1 MVECQ
6 VRYLLRLI
14 SVTEEQGYDCFE
26 VDEHA
31 TIDFDRQLQQQL
43 DKKVWNGYAKNWYT
57 NQGGFITNN
66 WCRSTLAYMWQ
77 TRRVK
82 KSDLCF
88 SSRACSHAADTT
100 PTVC

>member
-6 VRYLLRLI
+6 VNYLIRLVQI
-14 SVTEEQGYDCFE
+14 TEKQGYDCFE
-26 VDEHA
+26 VTEKATCAFDEQLQ
-31 TIDFDRQLQQQL
+31 RQLQ
-43 DKKVWNGYAKNWYT
+43 KKVWNGYAKNWYT
-57 NQGGFITNN
+57 NQEGFITNN

-82 KSDLCF
+82 KSALCF
-88 SSRACSHAADTT
+88 SSRTCTHAADTT